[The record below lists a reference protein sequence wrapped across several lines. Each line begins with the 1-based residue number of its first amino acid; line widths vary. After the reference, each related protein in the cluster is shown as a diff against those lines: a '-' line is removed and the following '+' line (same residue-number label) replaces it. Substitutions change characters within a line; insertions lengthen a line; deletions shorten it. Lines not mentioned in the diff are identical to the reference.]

1 MEVPDDIAAVIKAC
15 LLAIFRGDLAALQ
28 RVSLPHPDLA
38 QIVAGRTPPPGI
50 EDEVENVQL
59 HLMNDG
65 QQRAIVHTYF
75 RSMIM
80 PTALARTPDGWRVD
94 MRYFLAAGG
103 PPTPAMQAARMFMY
117 AVVTADLELLVQ
129 VAQPHADLGQLIG
142 PRPPSGEFG
151 QLQHVC
157 EEMPV
162 IELRAGETF
171 DSLGDSRTVSEAE
184 TTGDRRVV
192 MGIFSGAEVPFLA
205 RQAGDRWVIDPGFMI
220 EMMKRSR

>member
-15 LLAIFRGDLAALQ
+15 VLAIFRGDLTALQ
-28 RVSLPHPDLA
+28 RASLTDPDLD

-59 HLMNDG
+59 HLMSENG
-65 QQRAIVHTYF
+65 SRAIVHTYF
-75 RSMIM
+75 RGMIM
-80 PTALARTPDGWRVD
+80 PTALARTPEGWRVD
-94 MRYFLAAGG
+94 MRYFLAAGR

-117 AVVTADLELLVQ
+117 AVVTADLELLEQ

-142 PRPPSGEFG
+142 QRPPSGEFG

-162 IELRAGETF
+162 IELRAGESF
-171 DSLGDSRTVSEAE
+171 DSLSGSRTVSEAE
-184 TTGDRRVV
+184 TTGERRLV
-192 MGIFSGAEVPFLA
+192 MGIFSGAEMPFLA
-205 RQAGDRWVIDPGFMI
+205 RQVGDRWMIDPAFMI
-220 EMMKRSR
+220 EMMKRTR